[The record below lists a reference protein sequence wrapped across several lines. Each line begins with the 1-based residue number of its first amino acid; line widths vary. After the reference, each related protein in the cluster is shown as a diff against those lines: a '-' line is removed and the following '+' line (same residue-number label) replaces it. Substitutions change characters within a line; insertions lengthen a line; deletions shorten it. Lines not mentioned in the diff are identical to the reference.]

1 MAKILIVDDCEV
13 MRGIL
18 RRMLENGGY
27 DVVGEASNGK
37 EALEMYGE
45 YNPDLVT
52 MDIQMLGVD
61 GLEVLKEI
69 LRSDSSA
76 KVIMVTAV
84 LNDPL
89 KDKALDSGAVGY
101 ISKPF
106 RMDLLHAQVGIAL
119 GI

>member
-18 RRMLENGGY
+18 RRMLESGGY
-27 DVVGEASNGK
+27 EVVAEASNGK

-45 YNPDLVT
+45 CSPDLVT

-61 GLEVLKEI
+61 GLEGLKEI
-69 LRSDSSA
+69 LRSDSAA

-89 KDKALDSGAVGY
+89 KEKALGSGAVGY

-106 RMDLLHAQVGIAL
+106 RMDLLHEQVGMAL
-119 GI
+119 GT